1 MSNFFEDALNGRVQE
16 IVDACTRCGKCVEVC
31 PVTAP
36 AGVTAPAQEVVSGVI
51 DILRTGDGP
60 TASQRWASTCMLTG
74 DCIKACDYGV
84 NPRFMLTLT
93 RLAMAK
99 ARTEPREQRRQ
110 GVETFRKLNLE
121 VTVQSRMQLDDD
133 ILARLGQKPP
143 PYSPPQA
150 GESREGAGGG
160 KDTGGG
166 PAPDFVFY
174 TGCNLLKTPH
184 IALLAL
190 DIMDALG
197 ISYQVMGG
205 PTHCCGIGQLRTG
218 DTAVSAN
225 MAETTMKK
233 LARSGQVL
241 TWCASC
247 QVQFTEVM
255 LPAYERQVGSRPFE
269 MTPFMRYLGE
279 RFEDLRPLL
288 RLPVPMRVALHRHP
302 GIPGVLEA
310 AAKLLVAVPGIE
322 LVDLGQPAI
331 GLMSNALRTLPDYKK
346 KLQLQ
351 ELEAARDAGIDAL
364 IAVYHVDHREL
375 CAHEGDWPFQILNLL
390 EVVGASM
397 GLAYP
402 DHYKRLKLLQDVN
415 LIMAECRALLT
426 HHGIADEAAR
436 ASIRAMLDDQPLP
449 LQRKPIAHPAAV

>member
-1 MSNFFEDALNGRVQE
+1 MSNFFEDALSGRVTE
-16 IVDACTRCGKCVEVC
+16 MIDACTRCGKCVEVC
-31 PVTAP
+31 PVKAP

-51 DILRTGDGP
+51 EVLRTGDGP
-60 TASQRWASTCMLTG
+60 EASRRWASTCMLTG
-74 DCIKACDYGV
+74 DCIEACDYGV
-84 NPRFMLTLT
+84 NPRFMLTMA

-99 ARTEPREQRRQ
+99 ASTEPREQRRQ
-110 GVETFRKLNLE
+110 GVETFRKLNRE

-133 ILARLGQKPP
+133 ALARLGQRIAAR
-143 PYSPPQA
+143 SD
-150 GESREGAGGG
+150 GNESSA
-160 KDTGGG
+160 G

-190 DIMDALG
+190 DIMEALG
-197 ISYQVMGG
+197 VSYQVMGG
-205 PTHCCGIGQLRTG
+205 PTHCCGIGQLRAG
-218 DTAVSAN
+218 DTVVSAN
-225 MAETTMKK
+225 VAETTMKK

-255 LPAYERQVGSRPFE
+255 LPAYERQTGNRPFE

-302 GIPGVLEA
+302 GIPGVIEA
-310 AAKLLVAVPGIE
+310 ATKLLAAIPGIE

-331 GLMSNALRTLPDYKK
+331 GLMSNALRTLPDHKK
-346 KLQLQ
+346 KLQLA
-351 ELEAARDAGIDAL
+351 ELEAGRDAGIDAL
-364 IAVYHVDHREL
+364 VAVYHVDHREL
-375 CAHEGDWPFQILNLL
+375 CAHERDWPFQILNLL

-397 GLAYP
+397 DLAYP
-402 DHYKRLKLLQDVN
+402 DHYKRLKLLQDVD
-415 LIMAECRALLT
+415 LVMAECRDLLA
-426 HHGIADEAAR
+426 HHGIAEEAAR
-436 ASIRAMLDDQPLP
+436 VSIRAMLDEQPLP
-449 LQRKPIAHPAAV
+449 LRSEPAARSAV

>member
-1 MSNFFEDALNGRVQE
+1 MSNFFEAALNGRVE
-16 IVDACTRCGKCVEVC
+16 DMIDACTRCGKCVEVC
-31 PVTAP
+31 PVKTP
-36 AGVTAPAQEVVSGVI
+36 AGVTAPAQEVISGVI

-60 TASQRWASTCMLTG
+60 AASRRWASTCMLTG

-84 NPRFMLTLT
+84 NPRFMLTMA

-99 ARTEPREQRRQ
+99 ASTEPREQRRQ
-110 GVETFRKLNLE
+110 GVEAFRRLNLE
-121 VTVQSRMQLDDD
+121 VTAQARMQLDDD
-133 ILARLGQKPP
+133 ALARLGQRI
-143 PYSPPQA
+143 A
-150 GESREGAGGG
+150 AGGSG
-160 KDTGGG
+160 KDASGG
-166 PAPDFVFY
+166 PTPDFVFY

-190 DIMDALG
+190 DIMDVLG
-197 ISYQVMGG
+197 VSYQVMGG
-205 PTHCCGIGQLRTG
+205 PTHCCGVGQLRTG
-218 DTAVSAN
+218 DSAVSSN

-233 LARSGQVL
+233 LSRSGQVL
-241 TWCASC
+241 AWCSSC

-255 LPAYERQVGSRPFE
+255 LPTYERQTGNRPFE

-279 RFEDLRPLL
+279 RFEDMRPLL

-302 GIPGVLEA
+302 GIPGVVEA
-310 AAKLLVAVPGIE
+310 AVRLLTAVPGIE

-346 KLQLQ
+346 KLQLA

-364 IAVYHVDHREL
+364 VAVYHVDHREL
-375 CAHEGDWPFQILNLL
+375 CAHERDWPFRILNLL

-402 DHYKRLKLLQDVN
+402 DHYKRLKLLQDVD
-415 LIMAECRALLT
+415 LIMAECRELLA

-436 ASIRAMLDDQPLP
+436 ASIKAMLDDQPLP
-449 LQRKPIAHPAAV
+449 LRGSPVDPVSR

>member
-1 MSNFFEDALNGRVQE
+1 MGNFFEVALQGRVAE
-16 IVDACTRCGKCVEVC
+16 IIDACTRCGKCVEVC
-31 PVTAP
+31 PVKAP
-36 AGVTAPAQEVVSGVI
+36 AGVMAPAQEVVSGVI
-51 DILRTGDGP
+51 DILRNGDGP
-60 TASQRWASTCMLTG
+60 QASRRWASTCMLTG
-74 DCIKACDYGV
+74 DCIEACDYGV
-84 NPRFMLTLT
+84 NPRFMLTMA

-99 ARTEPREQRRQ
+99 ASAEPREQRRQ
-110 GVETFRKLNLE
+110 GVETFRKLNRE
-121 VTVQSRMQLDDD
+121 VTVQSRMQLEDDF
-133 ILARLGQKPP
+133 LARLGQKPP
-143 PYSPPQA
+143 PCPPPQA
-150 GESREGAGGG
+150 GEGRVGGG
-160 KDTGGG
+160 EDARGA

-197 ISYQVMGG
+197 VRYQVMGG

-225 MAETTMKK
+225 MAETTLKK

-279 RFEDLRPLL
+279 RLEDLRPLL
-288 RLPVPMRVALHRHP
+288 RLPVPLRVALHRHP
-302 GIPGVLEA
+302 GIPGVVEA
-310 AAKLLVAVPGIE
+310 AIALLTAVPRIE
-322 LVDLGQPAI
+322 LVDLGQPTI

-346 KLQLQ
+346 KLQLA
-351 ELEAARDAGIDAL
+351 ELEAAREAGIDAL
-364 IAVYHVDHREL
+364 VAVYHVDHREL
-375 CAHEGDWPFQILNLL
+375 CAHERDWPFRILNVL

-397 GLAYP
+397 GIAYP
-402 DHYKRLKLLQDVN
+402 DHYKRLKVLQDVD
-415 LIMAECRALLT
+415 LVMAECRDLLA
-426 HHGIADEAAR
+426 HHGIAEEAAR
-436 ASIRAMLDDQPLP
+436 ASIRAMLDEQPLP
-449 LQRKPIAHPAAV
+449 LQGRPNANVPV